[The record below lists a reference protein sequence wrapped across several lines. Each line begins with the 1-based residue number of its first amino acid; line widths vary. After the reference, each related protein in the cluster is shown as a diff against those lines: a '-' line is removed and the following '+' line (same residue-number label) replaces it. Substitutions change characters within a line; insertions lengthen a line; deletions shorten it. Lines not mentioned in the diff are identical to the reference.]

1 MRILLLQR
9 KKRKNRRRGGSVK
22 RILERVRE
30 RENYASF
37 LHGAVTP
44 FSLETRKTVR
54 GPVWSWI
61 GGGWKRLVDGGRG
74 GFARR
79 GGARRSGRGRRN
91 VETSSLGVT
100 RTEEER
106 FLSHVETPWINI
118 PVARS
123 PFIGV
128 RRLVTGNSR
137 VHVCF
142 LLLSLLTFFFFFF
155 FNYFLAAN
163 ALLLPVSTLTAVINR
178 WMMIPSLEQVWK
190 RGFLCFTELEWK
202 GKWNFFFPSK
212 E

>member
-1 MRILLLQR
+1 M
-9 KKRKNRRRGGSVK
+9 
-22 RILERVRE
+22 RE

-79 GGARRSGRGRRN
+79 GGARRGRGRRN

-202 GKWNFFFPSK
+202 GKWNFFFSPRKNRIRNHWSRA
-212 E
+212 